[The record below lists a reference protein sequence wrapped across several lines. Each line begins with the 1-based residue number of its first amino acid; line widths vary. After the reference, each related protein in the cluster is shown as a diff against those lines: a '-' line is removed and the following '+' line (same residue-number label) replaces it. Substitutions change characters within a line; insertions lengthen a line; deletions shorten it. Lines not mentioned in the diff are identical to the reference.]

1 MISGTSDCSVG
12 VPLHT
17 NELAGSARG
26 LRLRDEED
34 APVHLMLFQFG
45 MRGSHLIHRHCSQK
59 AKIFSL
65 ANSEE
70 TRSTISIDKSR

>member
-45 MRGSHLIHRHCSQK
+45 MRGSHLIHRHCS
-59 AKIFSL
+59 
-65 ANSEE
+65 SERHRHCTSFHQFRYE
-70 TRSTISIDKSR
+70 TYCST